1 MKRILYLIMCI
12 MLTVVS
18 ISANHTLTATMYDAH
33 YFSGRAT
40 ASGDVVNPRLVENG
54 NHRWVALSRDM
65 FNKGYDFGD
74 EIYVETDIP
83 SLKGVW
89 VVMDKMGA
97 RHTNAIDFLMTK
109 KSSKGF
115 GGKSKVKIKMHKK
128 RKQKS

>member
-1 MKRILYLIMCI
+1 
-12 MLTVVS
+12 
-18 ISANHTLTATMYDAH
+18 MYDAH

-74 EIYVETDIP
+74 EIYVESDIP

-115 GGKSKVKIKMHKK
+115 GGRSKVKIKM
-128 RKQKS
+128 QILIN